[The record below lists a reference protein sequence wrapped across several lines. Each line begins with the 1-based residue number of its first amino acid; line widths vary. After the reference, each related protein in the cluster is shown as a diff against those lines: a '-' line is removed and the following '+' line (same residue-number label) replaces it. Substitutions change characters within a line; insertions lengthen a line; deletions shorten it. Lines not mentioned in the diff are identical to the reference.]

1 MMAAE
6 SGSTALR
13 LDKWLWAARFF
24 KTRALATEAVA
35 GGKVHVNGDRCKPA
49 RRVTPGDRLTV
60 QRGDEVFD
68 IEVRGINDRRRPAP
82 EARLLYAETAESVA
96 RREAVAES
104 RRQEKGDSGRTRR
117 PDKRERRRIR
127 RFVRNEGE
135 G

>member
-1 MMAAE
+1 MTAAE
-6 SGSTALR
+6 QESDALR

-49 RRVTPGDRLTV
+49 RRVAPGDRMTV

-68 IEVRGINDRRRPAP
+68 IEVRGVNDKRRPAP
-82 EARLLYAETAESVA
+82 EARLLYVETAESVA
-96 RREAVAES
+96 RREAATEQ
-104 RRQEKGDSGRTRR
+104 RRQEKGDSGRARR
-117 PDKRERRRIR
+117 PDKRERRQIR
-127 RFVRNEGE
+127 RFVRKEGE